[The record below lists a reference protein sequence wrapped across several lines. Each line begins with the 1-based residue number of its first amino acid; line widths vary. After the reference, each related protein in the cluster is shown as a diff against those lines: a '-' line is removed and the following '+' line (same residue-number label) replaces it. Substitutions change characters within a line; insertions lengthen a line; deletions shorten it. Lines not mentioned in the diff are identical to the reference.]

1 MRARSLA
8 LALALALPQVSP
20 KEIAEIEPSLNPAE
34 YYGGFFTP
42 SDFTGDIHRCAT

>member
-1 MRARSLA
+1 
-8 LALALALPQVSP
+8 VSP

-42 SDFTGDIHRCAT
+42 SDFTGDIHRYTG

>member
-1 MRARSLA
+1 MNKLYAQGGLERQ
-8 LALALALPQVSP
+8 PVSP